1 MSISKAS
8 HRPMEFTR
16 AIDPL
21 RSWIALLLCSLAA
34 GCEPESRPPDPGV
47 LVITESEQTA
57 SYVRN
62 FNPLLGAGR
71 WASNH
76 AIYEPLLIYNV
87 AQSRYEPWLA
97 TKYAWSD
104 DGLELSFTTR
114 GGVKWSDGKP
124 FSAKDA
130 AFTFDLLRRFPAL
143 DINGVWKFLE
153 RVETPGENQLRLRF
167 KKPFVPGLYYLAT
180 QPIVS
185 EHKWRDI
192 EDPVTFSDP
201 DPVGTGPFTE
211 IESFQSQVYQ
221 VGKNP
226 NYWQPG
232 KPKLTALRFPAFPA
246 NDQTNL
252 ALIHGDLDWAG
263 TFVPAIER
271 TFVSRDPDNHRY
283 WFPLMQGSVLLYPN
297 HTRAPLNDVRVRKA
311 LSQAIDRKK
320 LVQVALFDYSRPADA
335 TGLSDAYAT
344 YRDPQAVAEGDWV
357 NYDPEHSGSLLDSA
371 GIKLADDGLRHLP
384 SGATFELEVNV
395 VAGWSDW
402 VRAAQ
407 VICRNLEQVGVKA
420 TLRSYD
426 FGAWFQKLQ
435 RGDFWLSLGWT
446 EEGPTPY
453 SLYRGLMAT
462 ETKQPLEEEA
472 ATNWHRFASPKAD
485 AWLAELERTTDPKRE
500 HALYA
505 SLQRLFVAEAPAL
518 PLFPDVSWGEYNLKR
533 FKGFPSEADPY
544 ALLTP
549 NKAPDSLLVLTRLEA
564 K

>member
-1 MSISKAS
+1 MQSSLKA
-8 HRPMEFTR
+8 PLLDLANLAGLMALCL
-16 AIDPL
+16 AI
-21 RSWIALLLCSLAA
+21 
-34 GCEPESRPPDPGV
+34 GCEPEARPPDPGV

-62 FNPLLGAGR
+62 FNPLLGSGR
-71 WASNH
+71 WAANH

-97 TKYAWSD
+97 TGYRWSD
-104 DGLELSFTTR
+104 DRLALSFEVR
-114 GGVKWSDGKP
+114 SGVLWSDGKP
-124 FSAKDA
+124 FSAGDVV
-130 AFTFDLLRRFPAL
+130 FTFELLHRFTAL

-153 RVETPGENQLRLRF
+153 RVEAPTPDRVVLRF
-167 KKPFVPGLYYLAT
+167 KRPFVPGLYYLAS

-185 EHKWRDI
+185 EHRWRQV
-192 EDPVTFSDP
+192 EDPVTFADP

-211 IESFQSQVYQ
+211 IEIFQSQVYQ

-226 NYWQPG
+226 HYWQAG
-232 KPKLTALRFPAFPA
+232 KPKLEALRFPAFPA

-263 TFVPAIER
+263 TFVPAIDR
-271 TFVSRDPDNHRY
+271 TFVDRDPQHHRY

-297 HTRAPLNDVRVRKA
+297 HARAPLDDVNVRKA
-311 LSQAIDRKK
+311 ISMAIDRKK

-335 TGLSDAYAT
+335 TGLSDAYAS
-344 YRDPQAVAEGDWV
+344 YRDPRAVAAGDWV
-357 NYDPEHSGSLLDSA
+357 EYSPKRAATLLDSA
-371 GIKLADDGLRHLP
+371 GIRKGEDGVRRLT
-384 SGATFELEVNV
+384 SGRVFELEVNV

-462 ETKQPLEEEA
+462 ETKQPLGEEA
-472 ATNWHRFASPKAD
+472 ATNWHRFASPRAD
-485 AWLAELERTTDPKRE
+485 AWLRELERTTDPRRE
-500 HALYA
+500 HQLYA
-505 SLQRLFVAEAPAL
+505 SLQRLFVAQAPAL
-518 PLFPDVSWGEYNLKR
+518 PLFPDVSWGEYSLKR

-564 K
+564 R